1 MAYGLKTYSDTAR
14 EDLLDIIAN
23 IKPEISV
30 ARQAYNEG
38 VASQPSRQ
46 IYEKRAKLLETW
58 IRNMK
63 IY

>member
-1 MAYGLKTYSDTAR
+1 MAYGLTTYSDTAR

-23 IKPEISV
+23 IKPEV
-30 ARQAYNEG
+30 ATAVKAYREG
-38 VASQPSRQ
+38 VASRPSRQ

-63 IY
+63 NY